1 MASIV
6 EIVSYYNDAKQQ
18 AIVYHHQTNNFSEH
32 KALEEFYEE
41 IVGLLDDLSESY
53 AGIYGRLT
61 PYEAGDLF
69 DWVSTEETIKY
80 YKGCYD
86 WLQKE
91 RQSAPQDSF
100 IQNQLDEITQANAKL
115 LYRLSLK

>member
-18 AIVYHHQTNNFSEH
+18 AIVYHQQTTSFSEH
-32 KALEEFYEE
+32 KALQEFYEN
-41 IVGLLDDLSESY
+41 IVELLDELSESY
-53 AGIYGRLT
+53 AGIYGRLS
-61 PYEAGDLF
+61 PYEVGDLF
-69 DWVSTEETIKY
+69 DWSSTEETIKY
-80 YKGCYD
+80 YKGCYE

-91 RQSAPQDSF
+91 RVSAPQESW
-100 IQNQLDEITQANAKL
+100 IQNQLDEIAQENAQL